1 MVRQAHHEGH
11 KGRSSAL
18 DIMTEIEQ
26 SSQTRAGFV
35 ALVGAPNAGKS
46 TLLNTLVGGKVA
58 IVSPKAQ
65 TTRTRVLGIA
75 MRDLPDGTRAQIA
88 FVDTPGIHDR
98 RQKRLER
105 AMVKAAWQGAADA
118 DLVALLVDAG
128 RGFGDEIRAI
138 AVRLR
143 DIRKPSVL
151 VLNKIDLVRRDKLL
165 ALAAAANAAHPFE
178 RTFMVSAKTGDGVGD
193 LADWLAAALPAGPL
207 LYPEDQLT
215 DMPLRLLAA
224 EIVRE
229 QVFLQLHEE
238 LPYDAAVETEA
249 WTERPDGSARVDCA
263 VFVMRES
270 QRPIALGKG
279 GSRIKMIGSR
289 ARKQLTEIAGRPV
302 HLFLTVKV
310 KEHWAEDR
318 MRYGEWGLD
327 YDV

>member
-1 MVRQAHHEGH
+1 
-11 KGRSSAL
+11 
-18 DIMTEIEQ
+18 MTEGT
-26 SSQTRAGFV
+26 TRAGFV
-35 ALVGAPNAGKS
+35 ALLGAPNAGKS
-46 TLLNTLVGGKVA
+46 TLLNALVGGKVS

-75 MRDLPDGTRAQIA
+75 MRDLADGTRAQLV

-105 AMVKAAWQGAADA
+105 AMVHAAWQGAADA
-118 DLVALLVDAG
+118 DLVALLVDAA
-128 RGFGDEIRAI
+128 RGFGEEARAI
-138 AVRLR
+138 AARLR
-143 DIRKPSVL
+143 DVGKPAIL

-165 ALAAAANAAHPFE
+165 AQAAAANAVHPFD
-178 RTFMVSAKTGDGVGD
+178 RTFMVSAMTGDGLDD
-193 LADWLAAALPAGPL
+193 LADWLAAALPEGPF

-215 DMPLRLLAA
+215 DIPLRLLAA

-229 QVFLQLHEE
+229 QVFLQLHDE
-238 LPYDAAVETEA
+238 LPYEAAVETEA

-263 VFVMRES
+263 IFVMRES

-279 GSRIKMIGSR
+279 GARIKMIGSR
-289 ARKQLTEIAGRPV
+289 ARKQLTEIVGRPV

-310 KEHWAEDR
+310 KEHWADDR
-318 MRYGEWGLD
+318 VRYDEWGLR

>member
-1 MVRQAHHEGH
+1 
-11 KGRSSAL
+11 
-18 DIMTEIEQ
+18 MTEPTDK
-26 SSQTRAGFV
+26 TRAGFV
-35 ALVGAPNAGKS
+35 ALLGAPNAGKS
-46 TLLNTLVGGKVA
+46 TLLNTLVGSKVA

-75 MRDLPDGTRAQIA
+75 MHALPDGTRAQIV

-98 RQKRLER
+98 RKRRLER
-105 AMVKAAWQGAADA
+105 AMVKAAWQGATDA
-118 DLVALLVDAG
+118 DLVAMLVDAS
-128 RGFGDEIRAI
+128 RGFNDEARAI
-138 AVRLR
+138 AGRLAEVG
-143 DIRKPSVL
+143 KPAIL

-165 ALAAAANAAHPFE
+165 ALAAAANAAFAFE
-178 RTFMVSAKTGDGVGD
+178 RTFMVSASTGDGVGD
-193 LADWLAAALPAGPL
+193 LADWLAQAVPEGPL

-224 EIVRE
+224 EVVRE
-229 QVFLQLHEE
+229 QVFLQLHDE
-238 LPYDAAVETEA
+238 LPYDAAVETET

-289 ARKQLTEIAGRPV
+289 ARKQLSEIVGRPV

-310 KEHWAEDR
+310 KERWAEDR
-318 MRYGEWGLD
+318 ERYREWGLE

>member
-1 MVRQAHHEGH
+1 
-11 KGRSSAL
+11 
-18 DIMTEIEQ
+18 MTERTDR
-26 SSQTRAGFV
+26 TRAGFV
-35 ALVGAPNAGKS
+35 ALLGAPNAGKS
-46 TLLNTLVGGKVA
+46 TLLNTLVGSKVA
-58 IVSPKAQ
+58 IVSPKVQ

-75 MRDLPDGTRAQIA
+75 MHALPDGTRAQIV

-98 RQKRLER
+98 RKRRLER
-105 AMVKAAWQGAADA
+105 AMVRAAWQGATDA
-118 DLVALLVDAG
+118 DLVAMLVDAS
-128 RGFGDEIRAI
+128 RGFNDEARAI
-138 AVRLR
+138 AGRLGEVG
-143 DIRKPSVL
+143 KPAIL
-151 VLNKIDLVRRDKLL
+151 VVNKIDLVRRDKLL
-165 ALAAAANAAHPFE
+165 ALAAAANAVFAFG
-178 RTFMVSAKTGDGVGD
+178 RTFMVSARTGDGIGD
-193 LADWLAAALPAGPL
+193 LADWLAQALPEGPL

-224 EIVRE
+224 EVVRE
-229 QVFLQLHEE
+229 QVFLQLHDE

-249 WTERPDGSARVDCA
+249 WSERPDGSARVDCA

-289 ARKQLTEIAGRPV
+289 ARKQLSEIAGRPV

-318 MRYGEWGLD
+318 ERYREWGLE

>member
-1 MVRQAHHEGH
+1 M
-11 KGRSSAL
+11 AL
-18 DIMTEIEQ
+18 
-26 SSQTRAGFV
+26 
-35 ALVGAPNAGKS
+35 LGAPNAGKS
-46 TLLNTLVGGKVA
+46 TLLNTLVGSKVA

-75 MRDLPDGTRAQIA
+75 MHALPDGRRAQIV

-98 RQKRLER
+98 RKRRLER
-105 AMVKAAWQGAADA
+105 AMVRAAWQGASDA
-118 DLVALLVDAG
+118 DLVAMLVDAS
-128 RGFGDEIRAI
+128 RGFNDEARAI
-138 AVRLR
+138 ADRLGEVG
-143 DIRKPSVL
+143 KPAIL

-165 ALAAAANAAHPFE
+165 ALAATANASFAFE
-178 RTFMVSAKTGDGVGD
+178 RTFMVSARTGDGIGD
-193 LADWLAAALPAGPL
+193 LADWLAQAVPEGPL

-224 EIVRE
+224 EVVRE
-229 QVFLQLHEE
+229 QVFLQLHDE

-249 WTERPDGSARVDCA
+249 WSERPDGSARVDCA

-289 ARKQLTEIAGRPV
+289 ARKQLTEIVGRPV

-310 KEHWAEDR
+310 KERWAEER
-318 MRYGEWGLD
+318 ERYREWGLE

>member
-1 MVRQAHHEGH
+1 
-11 KGRSSAL
+11 
-18 DIMTEIEQ
+18 MTEGT
-26 SSQTRAGFV
+26 TRAGFV
-35 ALVGAPNAGKS
+35 ALLGAPNAGKS
-46 TLLNTLVGGKVA
+46 TLLNALVGGKVS

-75 MRDLPDGTRAQIA
+75 MRDLADGTRAQLV

-105 AMVKAAWQGAADA
+105 AMVHAAWQGAADA
-118 DLVALLVDAG
+118 DLVALLVDAA
-128 RGFGDEIRAI
+128 RGFGEEARAI
-138 AVRLR
+138 AARLR
-143 DIRKPSVL
+143 DVGKPAIL

-165 ALAAAANAAHPFE
+165 AQAAAANAVHPFD
-178 RTFMVSAKTGDGVGD
+178 RTFMVSAMTGDGLDD
-193 LADWLAAALPAGPL
+193 LADWLAAALPEGPF

-215 DMPLRLLAA
+215 DIPLRLLAA

-229 QVFLQLHEE
+229 QVFLQLHDE
-238 LPYDAAVETEA
+238 LPYEAAVETEA

-263 VFVMRES
+263 IFVMRES

-279 GSRIKMIGSR
+279 GTRIKMIGSR
-289 ARKQLTEIAGRPV
+289 ARKQLTEIVGRPV

-310 KEHWAEDR
+310 KEHWADDR
-318 MRYGEWGLD
+318 VRYDEWGLR

>member
-1 MVRQAHHEGH
+1 M
-11 KGRSSAL
+11 
-18 DIMTEIEQ
+18 IE
-26 SSQTRAGFV
+26 STDKTRAGFV
-35 ALVGAPNAGKS
+35 ALLGAPNAGKS
-46 TLLNTLVGGKVA
+46 TLLNTLVGSKVA

-75 MRDLPDGTRAQIA
+75 MHALADGTRAQIV

-98 RQKRLER
+98 RKRRLER
-105 AMVKAAWQGAADA
+105 AMVKAAWQGATDA
-118 DLVALLVDAG
+118 DLVAMLVDAS
-128 RGFGDEIRAI
+128 RGFNDEARAI
-138 AVRLR
+138 AGRLGEVG
-143 DIRKPSVL
+143 KPAIL

-165 ALAAAANAAHPFE
+165 ALAAAANAAFAFE
-178 RTFMVSAKTGDGVGD
+178 RTFMVSARTGDGVGD
-193 LADWLAAALPAGPL
+193 LADWLAQAVPEGPL

-224 EIVRE
+224 EVVRE
-229 QVFLQLHEE
+229 QVFLQLHDE

-289 ARKQLTEIAGRPV
+289 ARKQLSEIVGKPV

-310 KEHWAEDR
+310 KERWAEDR
-318 MRYGEWGLD
+318 ERYREWGLE

>member
-1 MVRQAHHEGH
+1 MSVN
-11 KGRSSAL
+11 
-18 DIMTEIEQ
+18 
-26 SSQTRAGFV
+26 TRAGFV
-35 ALVGAPNAGKS
+35 ALLGIPNAGKS
-46 TLLNTLVGGKVA
+46 TLLNTLIGGKVS

-118 DLVALLVDAG
+118 DLVVLLVDAA
-128 RGFGDEIRAI
+128 RGYGDDARAV
-138 AVRLR
+138 AARLG
-143 DIRKPSVL
+143 DVGKPAVL
-151 VLNKIDLVRRDKLL
+151 VLNKIDLIRRDKLL
-165 ALAAAANAAHPFE
+165 ALAATANAAGRFE
-178 RTFMVSAKTGDGVGD
+178 RTFMVSAVTGDGVGD
-193 LADWLAAALPAGPL
+193 LADWLGAALPAGPL

-224 EIVRE
+224 EMVRE
-229 QVFLQLHEE
+229 QVFQQLHDE

-263 VFVMRES
+263 IFVTRES

-279 GSRIKMIGSR
+279 GARIKMIGSR
-289 ARKQLTEIAGRPV
+289 ARKELTAVVGRPV

-310 KEHWAEDR
+310 RERWAEDR
-318 MRYGEWGLD
+318 TRYKEWGLE
-327 YDV
+327 YDA

>member
-1 MVRQAHHEGH
+1 MSDAGT
-11 KGRSSAL
+11 SPN
-18 DIMTEIEQ
+18 
-26 SSQTRAGFV
+26 TRAGFV
-35 ALVGAPNAGKS
+35 ALLGAPNAGKS
-46 TLLNTLVGGKVA
+46 TLLNALVGGKVA

-75 MRDLPDGTRAQIA
+75 MRDLADGTRAQIA

-118 DLVALLVDAG
+118 DLVALLIDAA
-128 RGFGDEIRAI
+128 RGFGDDARAI
-138 AVRLR
+138 AARLR
-143 DIRKPSVL
+143 DVGKPAIL
-151 VLNKIDLVRRDKLL
+151 VLNKIDLLRRDKLL
-165 ALAAAANAAHPFE
+165 ALAAAANAVHPFE

-193 LADWLAAALPAGPL
+193 LADWLAGALPRGPL
-207 LYPEDQLT
+207 MYPEDQLT

-229 QVFLQLHEE
+229 QVFLQLHDE

-289 ARKQLTEIAGRPV
+289 ARRQLTEIAGRPV

-318 MRYGEWGLD
+318 TRYAEWGLE
-327 YDV
+327 YDG

>member
-1 MVRQAHHEGH
+1 MPDRHTA
-11 KGRSSAL
+11 
-18 DIMTEIEQ
+18 
-26 SSQTRAGFV
+26 TRAGFV
-35 ALVGAPNAGKS
+35 ALLGAPNAGKS
-46 TLLNTLVGGKVA
+46 TLLNTLVGGKVS

-65 TTRTRVLGIA
+65 TTRGRVLGIA
-75 MRDLPDGTRAQIA
+75 MRDLVDGTRAQLV

-105 AMVKAAWQGAADA
+105 AMVRAAWQGAADA
-118 DLVALLVDAG
+118 DLVALLVDAA
-128 RGFGDEIRAI
+128 RGFTDESRAI
-138 AVRLR
+138 AQRLR
-143 DIRKPSVL
+143 DVGKPVIL

-165 ALAAAANAAHPFE
+165 ALAAAANAAFAFE
-178 RTFMVSAKTGDGVGD
+178 RTFMVSAGTGDGVGD
-193 LADWLAAALPAGPL
+193 LADWLATAVPPGPF

-229 QVFLQLHEE
+229 QVFLQLHDE
-238 LPYDAAVETEA
+238 LPYEAAVETEA

-263 VFVMRES
+263 IFVMRES

-279 GSRIKMIGSR
+279 GARIKMIGSR
-289 ARKQLTEIAGRPV
+289 ARKQLEEVVGRPV

-310 KEHWAEDR
+310 RERWAEDR
-318 MRYGEWGLD
+318 ARYREWGLE